1 PTDPVAFA
9 AQIRD
14 PDAHPFQTPSGKI
27 EIYSTTLAANP
38 NPYGLGVIPPIPTWF
53 APDDD
58 ATRFPL
64 SLCTPKS
71 RARTHSIHG
80 NQPGLARVDPDTV
93 WIHPVDAVRRGI
105 ADGQKVRVFNDIGA
119 TVMPAQVTDRIA
131 PGVVSIKEGAWF
143 TPDDNGVDTTG
154 CANALTTDRAA
165 PCGAT
170 TYNTNQV
177 EIEPA

>member
-1 PTDPVAFA
+1 MAGVRLPV
-9 AQIRD
+9 
-14 PDAHPFQTPSGKI
+14 T
-27 EIYSTTLAANP
+27 EIDSWTTLDAN
-38 NPYGLGVIPPIPTWF
+38 VSWF

-58 ATRFPL
+58 AERFPL

-80 NQPGLARVDPDTV
+80 NQDLLSRVDPDTI
-93 WIHPVDAVRRGI
+93 WMHPMDAEQRGLKE
-105 ADGQKVRVFNDIGA
+105 GQPVRVYNDIGE
-119 TVMPAQVTDRIA
+119 TVLPVQVTDRIL

-143 TPDDNGVDTTG
+143 IPDADGVNRKG

-177 EIEPA
+177 EVVAA